1 MRTFF
6 LEGMRAKGVV
16 TTEERSLGA
25 VTKTWDKIKKGT
37 GAFASSILGVTRM
50 NLTGSPSE
58 AAVIRGALAHSKGHN
73 TYEAIRDEQARMNG
87 TEKKGTKRKKYS
99 LERFVGTWKF
109 LRKSDKWSSAAG
121 AAAAGMAA
129 TGTGSDKDEDSE
141 EESASGSASKAVSVR
156 GFQSRPIGNK
166 AAKKAQMQDLADARE
181 LRSSTE
187 ALNAIAQAS
196 AERSA
201 IILFNLPS
209 MRDSDEAKLFMRAKA
224 RELLVKAGVAVA
236 QDPAVT
242 KKPTVTPQMAVIE
255 IDDGVLP
262 AAPLAAI
269 AAAAEDADFS
279 GTSPTDQAAP
289 RVTEPAEHK
298 DLGAVPASLTDK
310 AAPLATEAAEDEDLS
325 VVPASPTG
333 KETLAGGPD
342 EVGTDAHIGRARTV
356 RRPPRL
362 EDITLY
368 CGEDLPIR
376 RRGRRGAGP
385 TSAARKAQAAK
396 AHMTKAAAVAA
407 ALEQPLATTL
417 PLDAVGS
424 SSTDTTTGLSSPPQL
439 THLSSELSSS
449 DSSDNDH

>member
-1 MRTFF
+1 M
-6 LEGMRAKGVV
+6 
-16 TTEERSLGA
+16 
-25 VTKTWDKIKKGT
+25 
-37 GAFASSILGVTRM
+37 
-50 NLTGSPSE
+50 P
-58 AAVIRGALAHSKGHN
+58 HSYN
-73 TYEAIRDEQARMNG
+73 D
-87 TEKKGTKRKKYS
+87 
-99 LERFVGTWKF
+99 
-109 LRKSDKWSSAAG
+109 
-121 AAAAGMAA
+121 
-129 TGTGSDKDEDSE
+129 
-141 EESASGSASKAVSVR
+141 
-156 GFQSRPIGNK
+156 SRPPPPNFEDRRQPVI
-166 AAKKAQMQDLADARE
+166 DVDR
-181 LRSSTE
+181 
-187 ALNAIAQAS
+187 
-196 AERSA
+196 
-201 IILFNLPS
+201 LPPPPNF
-209 MRDSDEAKLFMRAKA
+209 E
-224 RELLVKAGVAVA
+224 G
-236 QDPAVT
+236 
-242 KKPTVTPQMAVIE
+242 
-255 IDDGVLP
+255 
-262 AAPLAAI
+262 
-269 AAAAEDADFS
+269 
-279 GTSPTDQAAP
+279 
-289 RVTEPAEHK
+289 AEHK

-310 AAPLATEAAEDEDLS
+310 AAPLATEAAEDEDLSVVPASLTDNAAPLATDPAEDEDLS